1 MVLVE
6 TVARQVP
13 GVVGQA
19 ESVEQDSFFAGL
31 LDHPHYTRPPV
42 FRGLAVPEV
51 LLSGDHAAI
60 TRWRRREALRQTLR
74 KRPDLLA
81 AADLGAEDLQ
91 AAGADQGAGMTTTP
105 ERPRVALAL
114 VHHPVIRDRFGTVG
128 ATSVTPLNVHDLAR
142 AARTYG
148 VAPLYVVTPLLSQQA
163 LVGRI
168 LSHYR
173 EGYGAGRQP
182 DPRGGAA
189 RCRALGVDQRGAG
202 RPVPAGGRL
211 SRRRRDGGPAGA
223 EKHRLPGPRRADA
236 ARTPGPGCCSSAP
249 AGVSAPRRRP
259 SAISSSARCAGR
271 ASSTTCRSGRPLPS
285 YLTVSSENDII
296 RRFTVS
302 VTGLQRRIDMDII
315 RELDKD
321 TQREDIP
328 PFRPGDSVKVH
339 TKVVEGEK
347 ERIQIFEGLVVR
359 MRSAGAGSSFTV
371 RKLSYGT
378 GVERI
383 FPTHSP
389 MLGKIEIVKS
399 RNVRRAK
406 LYFTRN
412 LVGKA
417 ATRF

>member
-1 MVLVE
+1 
-6 TVARQVP
+6 
-13 GVVGQA
+13 
-19 ESVEQDSFFAGL
+19 
-31 LDHPHYTRPPV
+31 
-42 FRGLAVPEV
+42 
-51 LLSGDHAAI
+51 
-60 TRWRRREALRQTLR
+60 
-74 KRPDLLA
+74 
-81 AADLGAEDLQ
+81 
-91 AAGADQGAGMTTTP
+91 MTTTP

-114 VHHPVIRDRFGTVG
+114 VHYPVIRDRFGSVG

-148 VAPLYVVTPLLSQQA
+148 VAPLYVVTPLFSQRA
-163 LVGRI
+163 LIARI

-173 EGYGAGRQP
+173 EGH
-182 DPRGGAA
+182 GAA
-189 RCRALGVDQRGAG
+189 ANPTRAEALSDVVLSGSINEALDD
-202 RPVPAGGRL
+202 L
-211 SRRRRDGGPAGA
+211 SRRAGGYPAVVGT
-223 EKHRLPGPRRADA
+223 A
-236 ARTPGPGCCSSAP
+236 ARQGPKSIGYPDLAARMGEGPGSWLLLFGTGGGSAR
-249 AGVSAPRRRP
+249 RRRP
-259 SAISSSARCAGR
+259 SAISSWGRCAGR

-296 RRFTVS
+296 RKFTVK
-302 VTGLQRRIDMDII
+302 VTDLQRRIDMDII

-321 TQREDIP
+321 TLRQDIP

-371 RKLSYGT
+371 RKVSYGT

-406 LYFTRN
+406 LYFTRD

-417 ATRF
+417 ASRF